1 MSETNAAQV
10 SATPSGGVENAEP
23 VVVNGGDSPVSWDA
37 FESLHEQASAKK
49 ESAPKKQKKEEITE
63 ESQPVKAESKKV
75 SDKKDAEPIEKSA
88 APAKILKLKSGE
100 QTLDIAADAMV
111 PVKIDGKTT
120 HVPLQEAINRYSQ
133 QSHLDKVYNTYKA
146 EKQSFES
153 ERESISK
160 ALNKSYDLLVNQKD
174 LRGFME
180 HFGEAL
186 GLDAQRLYDDAVTK
200 IKAQAEELSAL
211 TPEER
216 KLRELEEENKYY
228 RSRMDAKKQEVEQA
242 KSMQQLESQVTKVL
256 ESNGM
261 TKEDLVNSWDELVEL
276 GYEKESITPEFIAKY
291 HGNRK
296 KISFIEETLK
306 GISPELA
313 SDQSVIEELATNAI
327 TLDASQEE
335 ILEAIKELYGDDS
348 VQKLNKKIN
357 RSMRANAQGGAKAVK
372 NPGSDPLFFDDI
384 T

>member
-1 MSETNAAQV
+1 MSETNAATV
-10 SATPSGGVENAEP
+10 SATPAGGGEVAEP
-23 VVVNGGDSPVSWDA
+23 VVVHGGDSPVSWS
-37 FESLHEQASAKK
+37 ELENLHEQAPAKK
-49 ESAPKKQKKEEITE
+49 EAAPKKPKKEEIPQ
-63 ESQPVKAESKKV
+63 ESQEVKVEGKKG

-88 APAKILKLKSGE
+88 APAKILKLKRGDE
-100 QTLDIAADAMV
+100 TLDIAADAMV

-133 QSHLDKVYNTYKA
+133 QSHLDKVYQTYKA

-200 IKAQAEELSAL
+200 IKAEAEELATL

-216 KLRELEEENKYY
+216 KLRELEEENRYY

-242 KSMQQLESQVTKVL
+242 KSMQKLESHVTKVL
-256 ESNGM
+256 DAHQM

-296 KISFIEETLK
+296 KISFIEQTLK

-327 TLDASQEE
+327 TVDASEEE
-335 ILEAIKELYGDDS
+335 IMEAIKELYSDDS